1 MTYYDTWDYKTN
13 LFNGSASQNP
23 TSLPVVTEAAG
34 GTPTTNG
41 AASIVGLAGAS
52 TTQRVQVDLMWK
64 F

>member
-1 MTYYDTWDYKTN
+1 LTYYDTWDYKTN
-13 LFNGSASQNP
+13 LFNGTAGQTP
-23 TSLPVVTEAAG
+23 TSLPVVTGAAG

-41 AASIVGLAGAS
+41 AASIGGLAGAS